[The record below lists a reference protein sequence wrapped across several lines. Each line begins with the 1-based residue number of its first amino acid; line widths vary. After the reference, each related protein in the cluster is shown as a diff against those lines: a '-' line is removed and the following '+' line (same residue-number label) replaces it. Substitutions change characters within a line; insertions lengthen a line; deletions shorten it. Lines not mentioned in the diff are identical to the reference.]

1 MKLPSAK
8 WMNKMKGRVIK
19 GIAGFYYVQTETG
32 LYECK
37 AKGIF
42 RKQKI
47 KIIPGDYVTIEVL
60 NEEEKKG
67 NIETLAD
74 RKNELI
80 RPVVSNVEQALIIF
94 AASQPEPNFNLL
106 DRLILLMEEQEVEIS
121 ICFNKADL
129 VTEQE
134 KERLREI
141 YRNCGCEVF
150 FTSTKEKQGIGE
162 LKEKLFG
169 KTTVL
174 AGPSGVGKSS
184 LINCLQEQVCMETGN
199 ISEKIERG
207 KHTTRHAQLIEI
219 AHDSYIVDTPGFS
232 SLSVENME
240 ADQIGG
246 LYPEFENYEPWC
258 KFKGCA
264 HIHEPSCGIKNAVA
278 EKKISEIRYN
288 NYKQIYEECKN
299 KRRY

>member
-1 MKLPSAK
+1 
-8 WMNKMKGRVIK
+8 MKGRVIK
-19 GIAGFYYVQTETG
+19 GIAGFYYVQTKTG

-184 LINCLQEQVCMETGN
+184 TINLLQNHVMMETGAV
-199 ISEKIERG
+199 SEKIARG
-207 KHTTRHAQLIEI
+207 KHTTRHAELIEI
-219 AHDSYIVDTPGFS
+219 EEGTYIVDTPGFS
-232 SLSVENME
+232 SLYTLDIEKEQLKEYYEEFRECNGGCRFLGCLHYKEPDCLVKEKVEFGE
-240 ADQIGG
+240 ISK
-246 LYPEFENYEPWC
+246 LRYENYIQILE
-258 KFKGCA
+258 
-264 HIHEPSCGIKNAVA
+264 EIK
-278 EKKISEIRYN
+278 EKKKY
-288 NYKQIYEECKN
+288 
-299 KRRY
+299 

>member
-106 DRLILLMEEQEVEIS
+106 DRLILLMEEQEVDILL
-121 ICFNKADL
+121 CFNKVDL
-129 VTEQE
+129 VTEEE

-141 YRNCGCEVF
+141 YRNCGCEIF
-150 FTSTKEKQGIGE
+150 FTSTKEKQGIEE

-184 LINCLQEQVCMETGN
+184 TINLLQNHVMMETGAV
-199 ISEKIERG
+199 SEKIARG
-207 KHTTRHAQLIEI
+207 KHTTRHAELIEI
-219 AHDSYIVDTPGFS
+219 EEGTYIVDTPGFS
-232 SLSVENME
+232 SLYTLDIEKEQLKEYYEEFRECNGGCRFLGCLHYKEPDCLVKEKVEFGE
-240 ADQIGG
+240 ISK
-246 LYPEFENYEPWC
+246 LRYENYIQILE
-258 KFKGCA
+258 
-264 HIHEPSCGIKNAVA
+264 EIK
-278 EKKISEIRYN
+278 EKKKY
-288 NYKQIYEECKN
+288 
-299 KRRY
+299 